1 MIILSIRHHR
11 WIGTHQHCE
20 YKEGKAL
27 LLVIYEGEWSGNIL
41 DSNFDSASYDGTGNY
56 AIVFLCA
63 DFGIYSLTAQ
73 KMDGGNDP
81 MQLVVQDHT
90 NQTVESG
97 LTTAEFGI
105 VSLSGE
111 C

>member
-1 MIILSIRHHR
+1 LPPPQ
-11 WIGTHQHCE
+11 TTLLPVP
-20 YKEGKAL
+20 KEGNAL
-27 LLVIYEGEWSGNIL
+27 LKVIYEGEWSGNIL

-56 AIVFLCA
+56 AIVFPCV
-63 DFGIYSLTAQ
+63 DFGVSSLTAE

-81 MQLVVQDHT
+81 IQMVVQVHT
-90 NQTVESG
+90 NQRVDSG